1 MLFKTFFDFFFQLV
15 SIQTSLF
22 YYKVCNVEVC
32 ETKLGTDENPLMKT
46 MRNMFLDTMS
56 ILEKIV
62 GIYVL

>member
-1 MLFKTFFDFFFQLV
+1 MLLKTFFDIFFQLV

-22 YYKVCNVEVC
+22 YYKVCVGEVC
-32 ETKLGTDENPLMKT
+32 ETKLGTDEKLLMKT